1 MAGTVPEVVLRLRT
15 VGAAV
20 NMDILGFVFPETKE
34 HELRWKEELLL
45 G

>member
-1 MAGTVPEVVLRLRT
+1 
-15 VGAAV
+15 
-20 NMDILGFVFPETKE
+20 MDILGFVFPETKE